1 MDSSP
6 KLFKSSLAQLCPGT
20 YTTRDNLPDDS
31 LVNGL
36 TGTVVINRI
45 FHYIKLSGFKIIV
58 RFDSIWLTDSCGCS
72 LYLRLFPKV

>member
-20 YTTRDNLPDDS
+20 HTTQDNLPDDSS

-58 RFDSIWLTDSCGCS
+58 RFDSIWLTPSFN
-72 LYLRLFPKV
+72 LYPD